1 MVNDGCL
8 LLRKRTKN
16 KKDSVTLQCMTLS
29 VAFNSSIYKTMPPQY
44 MYKKPAMAERTIE
57 LYPFL

>member
-8 LLRKRTKN
+8 LLRERTKN
-16 KKDSVTLQCMTLS
+16 KKDSVTLHCMTLS

-44 MYKKPAMAERTIE
+44 MYKKPAMAERKIE
-57 LYPFL
+57 L